1 METPEEQEEEEEE
14 EGADKLVA
22 VEGDAERDE
31 GRTEVSEEALPTGTE
46 EVVQSG
52 YSAISRSERCSSR
65 GASSCASSAG
75 SS

>member
-46 EVVQSG
+46 EVDDGDALKWTADETSG
-52 YSAISRSERCSSR
+52 DEEAR
-65 GASSCASSAG
+65 GDTSG
-75 SS
+75 V